1 MVQRTSVHQEL
12 TSGLSGAIH
21 ASAAV
26 KDLVV
31 PQPIPTQSATEG
43 AKRALTGGAVL
54 GAQEA
59 AANGGEKAEQ
69 MYRERPGAKRG
80 KRRTEKQIMEEQK
93 KVRQVCLGRQE
104 ILSMMMI
111 MMMMNAQNATSA
123 SQKSAPSHNMLF

>member
-1 MVQRTSVHQEL
+1 MVHCTSFHQEL
-12 TSGLSGAIH
+12 TSGLSGAIR
-21 ASAAV
+21 ASAVV

-43 AKRALTGGAVL
+43 VKRALTGGAVL
-54 GAQEA
+54 GAKEA

-93 KVRQVCLGRQE
+93 KVRQVCLGR
-104 ILSMMMI
+104 
-111 MMMMNAQNATSA
+111 
-123 SQKSAPSHNMLF
+123 K